1 MSRFCKDVYLG
12 CPEEAVEQTVQDYLS
27 RNGFHE
33 TDWNGERM
41 WGKDAVYAP
50 NYRLFDYRY
59 ENGSLHIEAFLRH
72 GKSGEMDFNGLE
84 SMGERK
90 AYLESIVLL
99 LREIVALAPENS
111 GLSVEHILGEK
122 ENKSLK
128 KYRLLWPVVIALALI
143 LVSLPYLFR

>member
-1 MSRFCKDVYLG
+1 
-12 CPEEAVEQTVQDYLS
+12 
-27 RNGFHE
+27 
-33 TDWNGERM
+33 
-41 WGKDAVYAP
+41 
-50 NYRLFDYRY
+50 
-59 ENGSLHIEAFLRH
+59 
-72 GKSGEMDFNGLE
+72 MDFNGLE